1 MRGRGART
9 EARFTPTGIW
19 MSEDESSE
27 TAAPDSISLMLVV
40 EDDMTAN
47 RLMEVLGRPEGV
59 HYDITRVLRIED
71 GLLKLQDT
79 HFDAM
84 LIDLSV
90 HEGYGLDS
98 LMRASAAAR
107 SVPIVVLTYQRDE
120 ATALKAARA
129 GAQDYLTK
137 GEVTPDL
144 ISRTIVHAIERH
156 KILHDLTEAKQRQR
170 FLATHDTLTEL
181 PNRYW
186 FMEQLENT
194 MNSAERRGSQLAVMF
209 FDLDGFKAINDN
221 LGHAIGDELLVDV
234 SARLRKAI
242 RKCDLIARIGG
253 DEFLAAIQ
261 DVDDEEAP
269 MVVADAIRQE
279 IEKPYHLQGNE
290 CWISA
295 SVGIA
300 VFPQH
305 GENSDQ
311 LIQSA
316 DTAMYEA
323 KTSGKNRVCLFNSD
337 MNDKAV
343 ERFNLVNGLR
353 EAIHSGQLHLV
364 FQPQIQAAT
373 EEIVGVETLVRWKH
387 PTRGVVS
394 PGEFIEVAE
403 EAGVMVQLGEWV
415 LRTACQAAA
424 EWQEISNA
432 RVAVNISGRQIDA
445 DNFTDRV
452 KTILEETGLPASR
465 LELELTESLAAT
477 ELALRVVDEL
487 RDLGVRIAIDD
498 FGTGYSTM
506 TLLKRLNVDL
516 LKIDQSFVRGAAQ
529 TDPDR
534 VILEAILHMAKGFG
548 MEVMAEG
555 VETIEEMQSLMERGC
570 TLMQGYLF
578 SKPIERSHLDALSTD
593 PDAAWRIP
601 LTDPDSWAPPVEP
614 SSPEEE
620 GGEQIPAHLAPDPEK
635 TEEPASSGAAIGR
648 IGFRSGSIFDP
659 DEDLYPALKLDIS
672 ETEKEDLVD
681 DLLSPQDDDS
691 GEEPSEA

>member
-1 MRGRGART
+1 MPEEEI
-9 EARFTPTGIW
+9 EAGP
-19 MSEDESSE
+19 ESIAS
-27 TAAPDSISLMLVV
+27 DSISLMLVV

-47 RLMEVLGRPEGV
+47 RLEEVLGRPEGV
-59 HYDITRVLRIED
+59 HYEITRVLRIED

-156 KILHDLTEAKQRQR
+156 KILQDLTEAKQRQR

-186 FMEQLENT
+186 FMEQLEST
-194 MNSAERRGSQLAVMF
+194 MATAERRGSQLAVMF

-221 LGHAIGDELLVDV
+221 LGHAVGDELLTDV
-234 SARLRKAI
+234 AKRLRKSI

-261 DVDDEEAP
+261 DVEDEEAP
-269 MVVADAIRQE
+269 LRVADSIREE
-279 IEKPYHLQGNE
+279 IERPYHLQGNE

-305 GENSDQ
+305 GETSDS

-323 KTSGKNRVCLFNSD
+323 KTSGKNRVCLFNRD

-343 ERFNLVNGLR
+343 ERFNLVSGLR
-353 EAIHSGQLHLV
+353 EAIHSGQLHLM
-364 FQPQIQAAT
+364 FQPQIQT
-373 EEIVGVETLVRWKH
+373 VSEEIVGVETLVRWNH

-415 LRTACQAAA
+415 LRTACKSAA
-424 EWQEISNA
+424 EWQPISNA

-452 KTILEETGLPASR
+452 KAILEETGLPASR

-477 ELALRVVDEL
+477 EKALCVVDEL

-555 VETIEEMQSLMERGC
+555 VETIEEMQNLMQRGC

-578 SKPIERSHLDALSTD
+578 SKPIERSQLDALSTD
-593 PDAAWRIP
+593 EDAAWRVP
-601 LTDPDSWAPPVEP
+601 LTDPDSWSPPVETVAP
-614 SSPEEE
+614 AGPGDQGDSP
-620 GGEQIPAHLAPDPEK
+620 GSAQ
-635 TEEPASSGAAIGR
+635 SGTGTAIGR
-648 IGFRSGSIFDP
+648 LGFRSGATFDP
-659 DEDLYPALKLDIS
+659 DEDLYPALKIDPS
-672 ETEKEDLVD
+672 
-681 DLLSPQDDDS
+681 DS
-691 GEEPSEA
+691 TDSDS